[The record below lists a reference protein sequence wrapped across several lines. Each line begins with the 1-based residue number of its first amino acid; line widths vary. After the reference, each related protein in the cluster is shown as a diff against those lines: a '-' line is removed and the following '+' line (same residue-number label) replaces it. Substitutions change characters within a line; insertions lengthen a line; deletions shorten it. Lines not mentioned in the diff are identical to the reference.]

1 MSEII
6 PLDPPTGRDPAALK
20 YRWCALLVDQPNL
33 RIRDAAAHLN
43 VSEAELLALDCGHRV
58 TRLSGDW
65 RELIQELPK
74 LGPLLALTRNE
85 YAVHEK
91 HGAYRNISFTGTQG
105 LVLAE
110 QIDLRLFM
118 SRWHL
123 GFAERDHRQG
133 KDRFSLQFF
142 DRDGSAVHKV
152 YLREDSDVRA
162 YEALVE
168 RYRARDQSPIQPVD
182 PAPSRR
188 MRPDE
193 EVDRAGLQEAWQRL
207 QDTHD
212 FHPMLLRFEV
222 ERLQALRL
230 ADPELACPV
239 GIESVEYALAQAVET
254 KMPIMVFVGNPGA
267 IQIHTGPIHQLE
279 RTGEWLNVL
288 DPDFSLHLRETGIA
302 SAWRVRKPTEDGVV
316 SSLELYD
323 AAGATIA
330 QFFGKRKPGQPELPE
345 WRSLLDG
352 LPPETPVRTAA

>member
-1 MSEII
+1 MNEIVTFET
-6 PLDPPTGRDPAALK
+6 PTSRDPAALK
-20 YRWCALLVDQPNL
+20 YRWRALLVDRPNL

-58 TRLSGDW
+58 TRLNGDW
-65 RELIQELPK
+65 RALIQELPK

-85 YAVHEK
+85 HAVHEK

-118 SRWHL
+118 SRWHS
-123 GFAERDHRQG
+123 GFAERDRRQG
-133 KDRFSLQFF
+133 KDQFSLQFF

-152 YLREDSDVRA
+152 YLREDSDFQA

-168 RYRARDQSPIQPVD
+168 RYCARDQSPIQPVE

-188 MRPDE
+188 VRPDE

-230 ADPELACPV
+230 ADDELARSV
-239 GIESVEYALAQAVET
+239 GVERVEHVLTQAAAAGL
-254 KMPIMVFVGNPGA
+254 PIMVFVGNPGA
-267 IQIHTGPIHQLE
+267 IQIHTGPIRQLK

-288 DPDFSLHLRETGIA
+288 DPDFDFHLRDTGIA
-302 SAWRVRKPTEDGVV
+302 SVWRVRKPTEDGVV

-352 LPPETPVRTAA
+352 LPPEAPARTAA